1 MISTIFGLVVN
12 FISNIKWTPLKVSI
26 GINIIMVGMLIFLL
40 DKPIQQDPV
49 YVVEEKV
56 LVIPQK
62 DGAFELLTPPTPVI
76 HKSPTINKKLLAD
89 YRSLRDSIAKEKVYE
104 EAITENEYRET
115 YEDSLVKIDVY
126 TKVRGKL
133 LKQAPSYVVKPFAVK
148 YADTTIIKLHEPT
161 INFYGGVEAGIP
173 LSEGDAMAK
182 GTFYFQNKKQNI
194 ISLGVDTKGYVW
206 GGYIIKL

>member
-12 FISNIKWTPLKVSI
+12 FISNIKWTPLKISI
-26 GINIIMVGMLIFLL
+26 GINIIMACILIFLL

-49 YVVEEKV
+49 YVVEEKM

-62 DGAFELLTPPTPVI
+62 DGAFELLTPSTPVI

-89 YRSLRDSIAKEKVYE
+89 YRSLRDSIAKEKAYE

-115 YEDSLVKIDVY
+115 YEDSIVKIDVY

-133 LKQAPSYVVKPFAVK
+133 LKQAPSYIVKPTTVK
-148 YADTTIIKLHEPT
+148 HIDTTSVNLYEPT
-161 INFYGGVEAGIP
+161 INFYGGVEAGFPIGVG
-173 LSEGDAMAK
+173 ETTAK
-182 GTFYFQNKKQNI
+182 GTLYFQNKKQNI
-194 ISLGVDTKGYVW
+194 ISLGIDTKGHIW